1 MVKYLKITLQWK
13 KLTSRTARWPR
24 LTSSVINHV
33 GKYVPLIWCYE
44 NDPSRLWSS
53 LSKTHNPRLEEHH
66 PTNPKWG
73 TIYKYLSNIPSKNQA
88 HQKQGQPE
96 KPSECRGAYG
106 DMVTAH
112 GTVTETGFQSRKT
125 ASGKTLINVS
135 CSISRRSLDWADML
149 SKQYFLTI
157 EKKKPQLV
165 ISVTHPGFHHTQ
177 TTGHSKHFRDT

>member
-1 MVKYLKITLQWK
+1 M
-13 KLTSRTARWPR
+13 
-24 LTSSVINHV
+24 INHV

-125 ASGKTLINVS
+125 ASGKTKGIEW
-135 CSISRRSLDWADML
+135 SIDVRWQQHSSAGSLGVTDTPWSYTMLTMGKLEAGSMWAL
-149 SKQYFLTI
+149 CTFFATF
-157 EKKKPQLV
+157 V
-165 ISVTHPGFHHTQ
+165 
-177 TTGHSKHFRDT
+177 